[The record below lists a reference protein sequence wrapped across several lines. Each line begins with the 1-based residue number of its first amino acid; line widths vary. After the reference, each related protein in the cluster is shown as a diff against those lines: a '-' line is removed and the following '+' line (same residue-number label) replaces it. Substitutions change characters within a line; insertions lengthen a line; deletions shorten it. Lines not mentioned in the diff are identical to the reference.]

1 MSTVRRR
8 DSKDDGQEES
18 SDAVQQ
24 AEALERDAED
34 WTLADIWGE
43 PVESP
48 KPFVP
53 ALRMHREIVR
63 AWVQLTEFPGFG
75 WKDLFEDA
83 GTQDFTQDPEWH
95 INFHD
100 SVEDYARKEPAWNA
114 AFQALIEQAQAHQP
128 TEIAARH
135 AAEHA
140 LIKILLL
147 ILVGKSR
154 PGHEAKLREGEGWL
168 RGCAEQ
174 KLPEVLAR
182 IARDHVS
189 HDYTIVMRRPG

>member
-1 MSTVRRR
+1 MVPERQR
-8 DSKDDGQEES
+8 DT
-18 SDAVQQ
+18 
-24 AEALERDAED
+24 ED

-83 GTQDFTQDPEWH
+83 GTQDPTQDPEWH
-95 INFHD
+95 INFHNMVQD
-100 SVEDYARKEPAWNA
+100 DVRKEPTWKA
-114 AFQALIEQAQAHQP
+114 AFEALMEQAQAHQP

-140 LIKILLL
+140 LTRILLL
-147 ILVGKSR
+147 ILVGKAR
-154 PGHEAKLREGEGWL
+154 PGHEAKLREGEDWL
-168 RGCAEQ
+168 RRCAEQ
-174 KLPEVLAR
+174 DLPEALAHIVR
-182 IARDHVS
+182 KPVS